1 MDIYEELGVRT
12 LINAAGA
19 MSRYGGSLV
28 DPGVYDA
35 MREAGG
41 KFCMLDE
48 LHQKV
53 GERIAGLLEVEA
65 AYVTASAASGL
76 VLTTAAC
83 MAGTD
88 PERIARLP
96 DSSGMRSEVV
106 IQRLHRI
113 GYDQA
118 IRLAGATL
126 VVVED
131 DGEPPLAA
139 MREAVGD
146 DTAAIFC
153 MAHRLE
159 EPGSLRIEDYVAL
172 SRESGVP
179 LVVDAASEC
188 PPLSTLTRFS
198 REGADLV
205 IFSGGKSLLGPQSTG
220 LVVGRGGLI
229 AACAANGNPF
239 ATVGRPM
246 KVSSEEVIGFLKAL
260 ESYLAR
266 DHEADRA
273 RWQAQVR
280 RVEEESGRTSRDRAA
295 APDQVPDL
303 RRPPARGAAL
313 ARGGVH
319 PGRHLRR
326 PGGGGA
332 EGHGLGGVRRRP
344 RRHQPAHA
352 GTGPGGG
359 RRVPLRR
366 GDPAAGTAG
375 VVGGPNFTAA
385 ISRRLYLRE
394 QGDPEASRCRNKVR
408 IAAAGCRYP
417 GLGRRSPYLDMR
429 YRSFSGCM
437 PNRRAA
443 PRSP

>member
-1 MDIYEELGVRT
+1 M
-12 LINAAGA
+12 
-19 MSRYGGSLV
+19 
-28 DPGVYDA
+28 DPGLFDE

-41 KFCMLDE
+41 KFCKLDE
-48 LHQKV
+48 LHEKV

-96 DSSGMRSEVV
+96 DSSGMRSQVV

-126 VVVED
+126 VVVD
-131 DGEPPLAA
+131 DGEPPLGA
-139 MREAVGD
+139 MGDAVGG

-159 EPGSLRIEDYVAL
+159 EPGSLRIEDFVAL

-188 PPLSTLTRFS
+188 PPMSTLTRFS

-220 LVVGRGGLI
+220 LVVGRPDLI

-246 KVSSEEVIGFLKAL
+246 KVSREEVIGFLKAL
-260 ESYLAR
+260 ESYLA
-266 DHEADRA
+266 ATT
-273 RWQAQVR
+273 R
-280 RVEEESGRTSRDRAA
+280 RTAPAGRPRSATSRRPSPDFPASSCSTWSSAGPTPSPCSGCARCPGQGSP
-295 APDQVPDL
+295 APTSS
-303 RRPPARGAAL
+303 RPC
-313 ARGGVH
+313 
-319 PGRHLRR
+319 
-326 PGGGGA
+326 
-332 EGHGLGGVRRRP
+332 
-344 RRHQPAHA
+344 
-352 GTGPGGG
+352 GPGTVMSGDACDCSG
-359 RRVPLRR
+359 FSGMAQKRSLATADIPL
-366 GDPAAGTAG
+366 
-375 VVGGPNFTAA
+375 
-385 ISRRLYLRE
+385 
-394 QGDPEASRCRNKVR
+394 
-408 IAAAGCRYP
+408 P
-417 GLGRRSPYLDMR
+417 GLGIRPTE
-429 YRSFSGCM
+429 
-437 PNRRAA
+437 NRRDSGGLRDSSDAIVAEATGNNSEAA
-443 PRSP
+443 PPLLALLCANPITNPKMLAARG

>member
-19 MSRYGGSLV
+19 MSRYGGSLM
-28 DPGVYDA
+28 DPGLFDE

-41 KFCMLDE
+41 KFCKLDE
-48 LHQKV
+48 LHEKV

-65 AYVTASAASGL
+65 AYVAASAASGL

-96 DSSGMRSEVV
+96 DSSGMRSQVV

-126 VVVED
+126 VVVDD
-131 DGEPPLAA
+131 DGEPPLGA
-139 MREAVGD
+139 MGDAVGG

-159 EPGSLRIEDYVAL
+159 EPGSLQIEDYAAL

-179 LVVDAASEC
+179 LVADAASEC
-188 PPLSTLTRFS
+188 PPMSTLTKFC

-220 LVVGRGGLI
+220 LVVGRRDLI

-246 KVSSEEVIGFLKAL
+246 KVSREEVIGFLKAL

-273 RWQAQVR
+273 RWLAQVR
-280 RVEEESGRTSRDRAA
+280 RE
-295 APDQVPDL
+295 
-303 RRPPARGAAL
+303 
-313 ARGGVH
+313 
-319 PGRHLRR
+319 
-326 PGGGGA
+326 
-332 EGHGLGGVRRRP
+332 
-344 RRHQPAHA
+344 
-352 GTGPGGG
+352 
-359 RRVPLRR
+359 
-366 GDPAAGTAG
+366 
-375 VVGGPNFTAA
+375 
-385 ISRRLYLRE
+385 LYR
-394 QGDPEASRCRNKVR
+394 
-408 IAAAGCRYP
+408 
-417 GLGRRSPYLDMR
+417 
-429 YRSFSGCM
+429 
-437 PNRRAA
+437 
-443 PRSP
+443 

>member
-48 LHQKV
+48 LHEKV

-220 LVVGRGGLI
+220 LLVGRGDLI

-280 RVEEESGRTSRDRAA
+280 RVEE
-295 APDQVPDL
+295 
-303 RRPPARGAAL
+303 AL
-313 ARGGVH
+313 AGL
-319 PGRHLRR
+319 PGIELQHLIKCGTYDV
-326 PGGGGA
+326 P
-332 EGHGLGGVRRRP
+332 LLGVRP
-344 RRHQPAHA
+344 LPGA
-352 GTGPGGG
+352 GFTRSDIFSALEAGEPMVMVSEGYADDHVVINPHMLEPGQEE
-359 RRVPLRR
+359 
-366 GDPAAGTAG
+366 
-375 VVGGPNFTAA
+375 VV
-385 ISRRLYLRE
+385 
-394 QGDPEASRCRNKVR
+394 ASRCAEVIRQ
-408 IAAAGCRYP
+408 
-417 GLGRRSPYLDMR
+417 LGQQ
-429 YRSFSGCM
+429 G
-437 PNRRAA
+437 
-443 PRSP
+443 

>member
-1 MDIYEELGVRT
+1 MRVHIYEELGVRT

-19 MSRYGGSLV
+19 MSRYGGSLM
-28 DPGVYDA
+28 DPGLFDV

-48 LHQKV
+48 LHEKV

-88 PERIARLP
+88 TERIARLP

-126 VVVED
+126 VVVVDD
-131 DGEPPLAA
+131 DGVPPLAA
-139 MREAVGD
+139 MRDAVGG

-159 EPGSLRIEDYVAL
+159 EPGSLRIEDFVAL

-188 PPLSTLTRFS
+188 PPMSTLTRFC
-198 REGADLV
+198 REGANLV

-220 LVVGRGGLI
+220 LVVGRRDLI

-246 KVSSEEVIGFLKAL
+246 KVSREEVIGFLKAL

-280 RVEEESGRTSRDRAA
+280 HVEEALAGLPGHRAA
-295 APDQVPDL
+295 APGQVRDL
-303 RRPPARGAAL
+303 HRPPARGAPA
-313 ARGGVH
+313 ARRRVH
-319 PGRHLRR
+319 PLRHLRGA
-326 PGGGGA
+326 GGGGA
-332 EGHGLGGVRRRP
+332 ADHGLRGVHRRP
-344 RRHQPAHA
+344 RHHQPAHA
-352 GTGPGGG
+352 SARRGGDRG
-359 RRVPLRR
+359 GALRR
-366 GDPAAGTAG
+366 GDSAARPAG
-375 VVGGPNFTAA
+375 VGRGPASLG
-385 ISRRLYLRE
+385 ISKRIR
-394 QGDPEASRCRNKVR
+394 QGP
-408 IAAAGCRYP
+408 
-417 GLGRRSPYLDMR
+417 RRS
-429 YRSFSGCM
+429 
-437 PNRRAA
+437 
-443 PRSP
+443 